1 MGGGRCWS
9 LWAGNQFT
17 GGQQKRHLATRSN
30 AHTHWFT
37 TLTHTRM
44 NVNSNNNNSNCGSS
58 NNINNNNRVTQETKN
73 ETETLNITVRNE
85 TKRTTQGTGL
95 LGWTTD
101 LTMLDITFL
110 LRLFNSFYVT
120 SKWITHTPCGQNVLH
135 IRHGVNKLLIR
146 SVDPFHRKYL
156 LKHFPS
162 PKSTLTL
169 FLF

>member
-1 MGGGRCWS
+1 
-9 LWAGNQFT
+9 
-17 GGQQKRHLATRSN
+17 
-30 AHTHWFT
+30 
-37 TLTHTRM
+37 M

-120 SKWITHTPCGQNVLH
+120 SK
-135 IRHGVNKLLIR
+135 
-146 SVDPFHRKYL
+146 
-156 LKHFPS
+156 
-162 PKSTLTL
+162 
-169 FLF
+169 